1 METRQTCPECGA
13 IWQEGQTCQDYFYQM
28 LAWEHEK
35 PENLL
40 VHHLMVLGYHLQ
52 HPSLYSPE
60 GLRGAIRLLDDFVGR
75 GLTPEQVRKY
85 NQVIVDSSQR
95 TWKITGRPGSQG
107 AYDRPVHWTMTAANG
122 IENGI
127 GDYCE
132 SVRAWA
138 RSMYESL
145 KSAGLLAAS

>member
-13 IWQEGQTCQDYFYQM
+13 VWQEGQTCQDYFYQM

-60 GLRGAIRLLDDFVGR
+60 GLSGATGLLADFLER
-75 GLTPEQVRKY
+75 SMTPEQVRRRDRATV
-85 NQVIVDSSQR
+85 NSHER
-95 TWKITGRPGSQG
+95 TWKIKGTPASHG
-107 AYDRPVHWTMTAANG
+107 AYNSPVQWTLTAGYVIARGMDN
-122 IENGI
+122 
-127 GDYCE
+127 YCD
-132 SVRAWA
+132 SVRTWA
-138 RSMYESL
+138 QSL
-145 KSAGLLAAS
+145 YDALRASGNL